1 MLRLG
6 RGRAGGGQVPR
17 DLTWRSPRQAGG
29 PAAGL
34 QRQPRPLATLPLPP
48 PRPRPLGL
56 A

>member
-6 RGRAGGGQVPR
+6 RGRADSGQVPR
-17 DLTWRSPRQAGG
+17 DLTWRSPRQAWG

-34 QRQPRPLATLPLPP
+34 QCRPQALATLPLPQ
-48 PRPRPLGL
+48 PRPLGL